1 MVGVHLRPVTADN
14 EAECLSL
21 RVDDSQARFIATNA
35 KSLAQ
40 AKASPLLGPLAIY
53 DREACGYLKPGIP
66 MVGFVMYEVDCGVGS
81 ILRLMIDRAYQRKG
95 YGRAAVIQVIRRLQR
110 YPEVEMIVTSHR
122 HDNVAAAR
130 LFRSLG
136 FVPWDVKGA
145 AELNPGEIYLR
156 FPDGLWTDKERLM
169 DKEIVE

>member
-1 MVGVHLRPVTADN
+1 MPGVHLRLVTPDN
-14 EAECLSL
+14 EAECLRL

-40 AKASPLLGPLAIY
+40 AKANPLLVPLAIY
-53 DREACGYLKPGIP
+53 DREACGYLKPGVP

-81 ILRLMIDRAYQRKG
+81 ILRIMIDRAHQGKG
-95 YGRAAVIQVIRRLQR
+95 YGRAAMIQVIRRLQR

-122 HDNVAAAR
+122 HDNAVAAS

-136 FVPWDVKGA
+136 FVPWDVREA
-145 AELNPGEIYLR
+145 AELNPGEVHLR
-156 FPDGLWTDKERLM
+156 LPDSVWIVKERVM